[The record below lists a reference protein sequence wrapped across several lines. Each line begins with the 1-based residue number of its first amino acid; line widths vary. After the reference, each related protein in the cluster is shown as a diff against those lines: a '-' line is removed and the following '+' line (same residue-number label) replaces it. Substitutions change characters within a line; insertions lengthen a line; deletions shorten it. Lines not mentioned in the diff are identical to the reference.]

1 MQRHLLC
8 ALVAALLLAL
18 VVPCAGADEYVVIES
33 HGAPTFLYGGYSY
46 VPLKSAADFVGAAL
60 LWDSLKNRGTLT
72 YNGREVGLVVDSPD
86 VRYRGGAVA
95 MPVAP
100 IVVDDRVFVP
110 ALVFDRYLGV
120 PLRWDHPKHRLM
132 MRGRHGWGYYQVAP
146 APPPPVIAVIERH
159 GPPPWAPAHGRRRHE
174 PAYYVTAPFVYSG
187 VTYVP
192 LRDAASLVGAA
203 LLWDSLK
210 GRAVLTYDGREIG
223 LVVGSPTVV
232 YGGRP
237 VVLAAAPVVVHG
249 AVYVPVDFCQRY
261 LKVPVQHD
269 RGVLKLKGPKG
280 WHEFKVASRPP
291 GPVSHGRESRPRST
305 SRERPRPAQQ
315 TLTQD
320 RRAGRKA
327 KQENRGRAEG
337 KARQENRGRA
347 EGKAKQDNGDRAERG
362 RDPFKQEGGRV
373 EREPDASRRGRDSDG
388 GKGGGNRGGEKG
400 RGKGRG
406 RGGR

>member
-18 VVPCAGADEYVVIES
+18 VIPSAQADERVVVIES
-33 HGAPTFLYGGYSY
+33 YGAPTFLYGGYSY

-60 LWDSLKNRGTLT
+60 LWDSLKSRGTLT

-86 VRYRGGAVA
+86 VRYGGRTVV

-100 IVVDDRVFVP
+100 VVVEDRVYVP

-120 PLRWDHPKHRLM
+120 PLRWDHPSRRLM

-232 YGGRP
+232 YAGQP
-237 VVLAAAPVVVHG
+237 VVLAAAPVVMRG
-249 AVYVPVDFCQRY
+249 AVYVPADFCQRY
-261 LKVPVQHD
+261 LKIPVQHD

-291 GPVSHGRESRPRST
+291 GPVSHGRESRPRSA
-305 SRERPRPAQQ
+305 SRERPRTAQQ
-315 TLTQD
+315 TRTQN
-320 RRAGRKA
+320 RRAEERSR
-327 KQENRGRAEG
+327 QQNRD
-337 KARQENRGRA
+337 RA
-347 EGKAKQDNGDRAERG
+347 EGKAKQEKRDRTERG

-373 EREPDASRRGRDSDG
+373 ERERGASKRGGDSG
-388 GKGGGNRGGEKG
+388 RGKGGGNRGGEKSRG
-400 RGKGRG
+400 QGKGRG
-406 RGGR
+406 GR